1 MDSLIKYHN
10 VLFNGVERMSESN
23 KYFNTIQKFGYF
35 NNEPQKGLH
44 VKTFVLYPLDNQL
57 SGTSYIYK
65 IENE

>member
-35 NNEPQKGLH
+35 NNEPQKGLR

-57 SGTSYIYK
+57 SGTCIYIK
-65 IENE
+65 